1 MVHGNANMTYGGP
14 CGNEMCETSLE
25 GYQTVSLCFIKSQ
38 KQDCG
43 KIDYV
48 ADCPE
53 GMNQIHCILIR
64 EKS

>member
-14 CGNEMCETSLE
+14 CGNETCETSLE

-48 ADCPE
+48 ADCP
-53 GMNQIHCILIR
+53 
-64 EKS
+64 